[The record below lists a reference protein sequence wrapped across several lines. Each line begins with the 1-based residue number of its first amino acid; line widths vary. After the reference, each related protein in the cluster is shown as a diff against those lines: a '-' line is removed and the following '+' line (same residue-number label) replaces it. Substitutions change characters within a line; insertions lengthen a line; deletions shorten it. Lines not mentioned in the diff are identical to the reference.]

1 MRKRL
6 TTQLKSQLSYYKDLK
21 RRFEKEIKNQE
32 ISFENRHYIKL
43 LSKLSFIDARIEHT
57 KNKLKI
63 LRSQD
68 RFARRIIVNIKS
80 KVKLV
85 SLDFQII
92 LWVDAK
98 NTKDLLGKRVGEI
111 IELYNSN
118 FKIAA
123 IY

>member
-1 MRKRL
+1 MCIRD
-6 TTQLKSQLSYYKDLK
+6 SQ
-21 RRFEKEIKNQE
+21 EA
-32 ISFENRHYIKL
+32 SFDNVRYIKL
-43 LSKLSFIDARIEHT
+43 LSKLSFVESRIT
-57 KNKLKI
+57 NLKSQLKA
-63 LRSQD
+63 LRKQN
-68 RFARRIIVNIKS
+68 RIAKRIYVNVKS

-118 FKIAA
+118 FKIAE